1 VAGHDCLFDPHIFS
15 SVPATRISGQ
25 GGQEGYDLMDY
36 LLHILILINIYII
49 LVVSLDLIAGYAG
62 LLSIAHAAFYG
73 IGAYT
78 TALLSLHFQTNFLLN
93 MVFGI
98 AGAGILGIIV
108 AFPSL
113 RIHDDYFV
121 IATFGF
127 QMIIYS
133 IFNNWVA
140 LTRGPLGIPGI
151 PVASLFGFNI
161 DDHWKFLVLSA
172 TFAGLCY
179 LLVRKLVDS
188 PYGRVLKA
196 IREDE
201 VFAQSLGKN
210 VNWYKIQVFVI
221 GGALASVAGNLYAHY
236 VTFIDPTSFTI
247 LESILVISM
256 VVIGG
261 AGSLRGPVVG
271 AMVLVVLPEVLR
283 FVGLPS
289 SVAANLRQIFYGS
302 LLVSMMLYR
311 PQGLVGEFN
320 LQR

>member
-1 VAGHDCLFDPHIFS
+1 
-15 SVPATRISGQ
+15 
-25 GGQEGYDLMDY
+25 MDY
-36 LLHILILINIYII
+36 ILHILILINIYII
-49 LVVSLDLIAGYAG
+49 LVISLDLIAGYTG
-62 LLSIAHAAFYG
+62 LLSISHAAFYG
-73 IGAYT
+73 IGAYA
-78 TALLSLHFQTNFLLN
+78 TALLSIHFQTNFLFN
-93 MVFGI
+93 MLFGI
-98 AGAGILGIIV
+98 IGAAVLGAII

-127 QMIIYS
+127 QMIVYS
-133 IFNNWVA
+133 IFNNWVE

-161 DDHWKFLVLSA
+161 DNHWKFLVLSA
-172 TFAGLCY
+172 IFAFLAY
-179 LLVRKLVDS
+179 LLLHKLVNS

-210 VNWYKIQVFVI
+210 VNSYKIQVFII
-221 GGALASVAGNLYAHY
+221 GGALASMAGNLYAHY

-256 VVIGG
+256 VIIGG
-261 AGSLRGPVVG
+261 AGSLRGPVMG
-271 AMVLVVLPEVLR
+271 AVVLVVLPEALR

-302 LLVSMMLYR
+302 LLVLMMLYR
-311 PQGLVGEFN
+311 PQGLIGEFN
-320 LQR
+320 LQK

>member
-1 VAGHDCLFDPHIFS
+1 VEYI
-15 SVPATRISGQ
+15 
-25 GGQEGYDLMDY
+25 
-36 LLHILILINIYII
+36 LHILILITIYAI

-73 IGAYT
+73 IGAYS
-78 TALLSLHFQTNFLLN
+78 TALLSLYFQTNFLFN
-93 MVFGI
+93 MV
-98 AGAGILGIIV
+98 LGIVGAAMLGVII

-113 RIHDDYFV
+113 RLHDDYFV

-127 QMIIYS
+127 QMIVYS
-133 IFNNWVA
+133 ILNNWVD

-151 PVASLFGFNI
+151 PMASIFGFAI
-161 DDHWKFLVLSA
+161 DEHWKFLILSA
-172 TFAGLCY
+172 FFTSAVYFFVRR
-179 LLVRKLVDS
+179 LVAS

-201 VFAQSLGKN
+201 IFAQALGKN
-210 VNWYKIQVFVI
+210 VKSYKIQVFVI

-256 VVIGG
+256 VIVGG
-261 AGSLRGPVVG
+261 AGSLRGPVIG
-271 AMVLVVLPEVLR
+271 AVILVILPEALR

-302 LLVSMMLYR
+302 LLVLMMLYR
-311 PQGLVGEFN
+311 PKGLIGEYN
-320 LQR
+320 LR

>member
-1 VAGHDCLFDPHIFS
+1 
-15 SVPATRISGQ
+15 
-25 GGQEGYDLMDY
+25 MDY

-49 LVVSLDLIAGYAG
+49 LVISLDLIAGYTG
-62 LLSIAHAAFYG
+62 LLSISHAAFYG
-73 IGAYT
+73 IGAYA
-78 TALLSLHFQTNFLLN
+78 TALLSLHFQTNFLFN
-93 MVFGI
+93 MLFGI
-98 AGAGILGIIV
+98 IGAAVLGVII

-127 QMIIYS
+127 QMIVYS
-133 IFNNWVA
+133 IFNNWVD

-151 PVASLFGFNI
+151 PMASLFGFNI
-161 DDHWKFLVLSA
+161 DNHWKFLILSA
-172 TFAGLCY
+172 IFAFLAY
-179 LLVRKLVDS
+179 LLLHKLVNS
-188 PYGRVLKA
+188 PYCRVLKA

-201 VFAQSLGKN
+201 IFAQSLGKN
-210 VNWYKIQVFVI
+210 VNSYKIQVFII

-256 VVIGG
+256 VIIGG
-261 AGSLRGPVVG
+261 AGSLRGPIIG
-271 AMVLVVLPEVLR
+271 AVVLVVLPEALR

-302 LLVSMMLYR
+302 LLVLMMLYR
-311 PQGLVGEFN
+311 PQGLIGEFN
-320 LQR
+320 LQK